1 MPRWI
6 SGYDYQGAPAF
17 LSQAGLLHSRS
28 VRLPDRFLVID
39 ENTDSRFLLVKT
51 LLRKF
56 PSALLQECHDADT
69 AIATARSDKLTAIVA
84 HRTYDYD
91 GVTLVALL
99 RRANP
104 TVPIVMVSGIDRTPQ
119 ALAAGANAFL
129 SYDEWLRI
137 GSVVGEVLEKPEEP
151 PGASAMES
159 RRRPAETSGRELT
172 PAADG
177 SAPD

>member
-1 MPRWI
+1 MKSP
-6 SGYDYQGAPAF
+6 G
-17 LSQAGLLHSRS
+17 
-28 VRLPDRFLVID
+28 RFLVID
-39 ENTDSRFLLVKT
+39 ENADSRFLLVKT

-69 AIATARSDKLTAIVA
+69 AIATAQSDKLSAIVA

-91 GVTLVALL
+91 GVTLIAML

-137 GSVVGEVLEKPEEP
+137 GTVVSEVLAKPEEA
-151 PGASAMES
+151 PGLPAQS
-159 RRRPAETSGRELT
+159 RCPVAPET
-172 PAADG
+172 PAT
-177 SAPD
+177 S

>member
-1 MPRWI
+1 MKSP
-6 SGYDYQGAPAF
+6 G
-17 LSQAGLLHSRS
+17 
-28 VRLPDRFLVID
+28 RFLVVD
-39 ENTDSRFLLVKT
+39 ENADSRFLLVKT

-69 AIATARSDKLTAIVA
+69 AIATAQSDKLTAIVA

-91 GVTLVALL
+91 GVTLITML

-129 SYDEWLRI
+129 NYDEWLRI
-137 GSVVGEVLEKPEEP
+137 GSVVSEVLDK
-151 PGASAMES
+151 
-159 RRRPAETSGRELT
+159 PAETPGGTAVQELPRHEET
-172 PAADG
+172 PAAG
-177 SAPD
+177 

>member
-1 MPRWI
+1 MKSP
-6 SGYDYQGAPAF
+6 G
-17 LSQAGLLHSRS
+17 
-28 VRLPDRFLVID
+28 RFLVID
-39 ENTDSRFLLVKT
+39 ENGDSRFLLVKT

-69 AIATARSDKLTAIVA
+69 AIATAQSDKLSAIVA

-91 GVTLVALL
+91 GVTLIAML

-137 GSVVGEVLEKPEEP
+137 GTVVSEVLAKPEES
-151 PGASAMES
+151 PGLAPVEPMP
-159 RRRPAETSGRELT
+159 RPAEAS
-172 PAADG
+172 AAG
-177 SAPD
+177 CAPR

>member
-17 LSQAGLLHSRS
+17 LSPAGLLHSRS
-28 VRLPDRFLVID
+28 VSLPDRFLVID

-137 GSVVGEVLEKPEEP
+137 GSVVGEVLEKPEESSGP
-151 PGASAMES
+151 APVEPMP
-159 RRRPAETSGRELT
+159 RPAGAT
-172 PAADG
+172 AAG
-177 SAPD
+177 CVPR